1 MPSLASLQFPG
12 SLNQKLKC
20 LKKFFER
27 RKKRKSDLNCAG
39 ETEADDDDLGVTE
52 LLQEVR
58 FDGSPPA
65 GGARVVRLT
74 ARHLTL
80 RRRQR
85 RQRYTVKT

>member
-1 MPSLASLQFPG
+1 M
-12 SLNQKLKC
+12 KC
-20 LKKFFER
+20 LKKLFVFDR
-27 RKKRKSDLNCAG
+27 RTKRKSDLNCAG
-39 ETEADDDDLGVTE
+39 ETEADDDNLGVAE

-65 GGARVVRLT
+65 SGARVVRLT

-85 RQRYTVKT
+85 RQRYTVRT